1 MNSTEFDLES
11 LVRPNIRELT
21 PYRCARDDY
30 DQGILLDANENAI
43 GSVPADTRT
52 LNRYPD
58 PHQIELR
65 TKYAAFRNLKTEQV
79 FCGVGSDEAIDLL
92 IRIFCV
98 PSRDEIMITPPTY
111 GMYKVSAAINDV
123 AIHPVPLEPDFS
135 INVDAILKAISSQ
148 TRIIFLCSPNNPT
161 GNLLNKDA
169 IRQIIQH
176 FNGIVVVDE
185 AYIDFS
191 GDDGFAGQLDEFP
204 NLVIL
209 QTLSKSFGLAG
220 IRLGIALASKHII
233 NYMLRVKAPYNIN
246 KLSSE
251 AARNALNQVPVMQAF
266 VKALNNEKKWLI
278 NQLGTIPAVKKIHP
292 SDSNFLLIVIENAHE
307 LYKNM
312 ADTGIV
318 VRFRGDQIHCDSTL
332 RITIGTHK
340 ENELLIAK
348 MKELTS

>member
-1 MNSTEFDLES
+1 MNTTEFDLDS
-11 LVRPNIRELT
+11 LVRPNIKVLT

-43 GSVPADTRT
+43 GSVPADTRS

-58 PHQIELR
+58 PHQDELR
-65 TKYAAFRNLKTEQV
+65 TKYAAFRKVKKEQI

-98 PSRDEIMITPPTY
+98 PGRDEILITPPTY

-123 AIHPVPLEPDFS
+123 AVRSAPLEPDFS
-135 INVDAILKAISSQ
+135 INVEAVLQTISDQ

-161 GNLLNKDA
+161 GNLLDKSS
-169 IRQIIQH
+169 IRRILQH

-191 GDDGFAGQLDEFP
+191 GDDGFSGNLDEFP
-204 NLVIL
+204 KLVIL

-220 IRLGIALASKHII
+220 IRLGVALASEHII
-233 NYMLRVKAPYNIN
+233 EYMLRVKAPYNIN
-246 KLSSE
+246 KLTSE
-251 AARNALNQVPVMQAF
+251 AAIKALDQIPVMQAF
-266 VKALNNEKKWLI
+266 VKALNNEKKWLH
-278 NQLGTIPAVKKIHP
+278 NQLELIPEVRKIHP
-292 SDSNFLLIVIENAHE
+292 SDSNFLLVVIDHAYE
-307 LYKNM
+307 LYKKM
-312 ADTGIV
+312 ADSGV
-318 VRFRGDQIHCDSTL
+318 VTRYRGNQIHCDSTL
-332 RITIGTHK
+332 RITVGTHK

-348 MKELTS
+348 LKEVLT

>member
-1 MNSTEFDLES
+1 MNSTEFDLDS
-11 LVRPNIRELT
+11 LVRPNIKVLT

-43 GSVPADTRT
+43 GSVPADTRA

-58 PHQIELR
+58 PHQDELR
-65 TKYAAFRNLKTEQV
+65 TQYAAFRNVKMEQV

-98 PSRDEIMITPPTY
+98 PGRDEIMITPPTY
-111 GMYKVSAAINDV
+111 GMYKVSASINDV
-123 AIHPVPLEPDFS
+123 FVRAVPLEPDFS
-135 INVDAILKAISSQ
+135 LNVDAVVDAISPQ

-169 IRQIIQH
+169 IRQILQH
-176 FNGIVVVDE
+176 FRGIVVVDE
-185 AYIDFS
+185 AYVDFS
-191 GDDGFAGQLDEFP
+191 GDEGFAGQLDEFP

-220 IRLGIALASKHII
+220 IRLGIALASEQII
-233 NYMLRVKAPYNIN
+233 GYMLRVKAPYNVN
-246 KLSSE
+246 KLTSE
-251 AARNALNQVPVMQAF
+251 AAIQAMRQIPVMQAF

-278 NQLGTIPAVKKIHP
+278 SQLETIPAVKKIHP
-292 SDSNFLLIVIENAHE
+292 SDSNFLLIVIDNAYE
-307 LYKNM
+307 VYKNM

-318 VRFRGDQIHCDSTL
+318 VRFRGDQIHCDSAL
-332 RITIGTHK
+332 RITVGTHK

-348 MKELTS
+348 LKEITS